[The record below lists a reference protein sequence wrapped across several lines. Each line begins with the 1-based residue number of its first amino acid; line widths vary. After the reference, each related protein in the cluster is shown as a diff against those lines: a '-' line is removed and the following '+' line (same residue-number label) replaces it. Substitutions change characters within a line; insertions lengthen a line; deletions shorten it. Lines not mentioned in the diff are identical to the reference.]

1 VVIYQFLRMLDS
13 RLRGNDK
20 SDSGN
25 GKSGI
30 LQSAQKE
37 VYMRIAVASG
47 KGGTG
52 KTTVAT
58 NLALTAGMLGEM
70 VTYLDCD
77 VEEPNGHLFLH
88 PEIKESTPIGVPVP
102 QVDKEKCTGCG
113 KCADI
118 CLYSAIA
125 CVKENVLI
133 FPELCHACGG
143 CTRVCPTAAIT
154 EISREI
160 GTIEQGY
167 AGHIGFVHGRLNI
180 GDIMVPPLIKAVKKI
195 DPPGIQIIDA
205 PPGTSC
211 PVITT
216 LKGSDFVLLVTE
228 PTPFG
233 LNDLGLAVETVK
245 ELGIDYAVVVN
256 RAEEDNPSAQQFCQD
271 RGIPIIAEIP
281 DDRKIAEAYSRGELM
296 ISALP
301 QYREVFEKLFKDIH
315 ERLSGGSVS
324 QGEL

>member
-1 VVIYQFLRMLDS
+1 
-13 RLRGNDK
+13 
-20 SDSGN
+20 
-25 GKSGI
+25 
-30 LQSAQKE
+30 
-37 VYMRIAVASG
+37 MRIAVASG

-88 PEIKESTPIGVPVP
+88 PEMQESFSIGVPVP
-102 QVDKEKCTGCG
+102 QIDKEKCNGCG

-118 CLYSAIA
+118 CQYSAIV
-125 CVKENVLI
+125 CIKDNVLV

-143 CTRVCPTAAIT
+143 CTRVCPTEAIS
-154 EISREI
+154 EISRDI
-160 GTIEQGY
+160 GIIEQGY
-167 AGHIGFVHGRLNI
+167 AENIRFVHGRLNI
-180 GDIMVPPLIKAVKKI
+180 GDIMVPPLIRAVKKI

-216 LKGSDFVLLVTE
+216 LRGADFVLLVTE

-256 RAEEDNPSAQQFCQD
+256 RAEQDNPSAQQFCQD

-281 DDRKIAEAYSRGELM
+281 DDRSIAEAYSRGVLI

-301 QYREVFEKLFKDIH
+301 HYRDVFEKLFRDIQ
-315 ERLSGGSVS
+315 ERLSTRSAR
-324 QGEL
+324 QGVL